1 MIHVHCD
8 EEAGINT
15 MYHLSIEGARIDFND
30 SWCAGATI
38 SLYEQAW
45 WPSAGRK
52 LLYTMIDCP
61 KELLWTLPKPEYLM
75 SDSGIQIEYLE
86 DGYMRQEVLATEEE
100 AVDIARRAVYD
111 ECGQAHIAVSRTLS
125 VGISTVWLEG
135 SRDRWYH
142 EPVIYNVRL
151 VVEFGNSEEC
161 TRFLHED
168 IRMLEDQFIY
178 ETDTGVDVIGD
189 FSRALVPIAD
199 NLNAAENNAAARC
212 LPYSQFIDDLPQPE
226 TQLIRHRG
234 SNRGNDR
241 PCYLTLHISLG
252 DFFQILRVDWSYI
265 NNSPAC
271 PLRSDAFRSLN
282 SLHLKFPSPASQ
294 DCNPNS
300 SSQFHQDDLTITIS
314 PREIS
319 FSTGTNTVSLGNGFT
334 LSSEHRTVTV
344 NYINAIMGDA

>member
-1 MIHVHCD
+1 
-8 EEAGINT
+8 
-15 MYHLSIEGARIDFND
+15 
-30 SWCAGATI
+30 
-38 SLYEQAW
+38 
-45 WPSAGRK
+45 
-52 LLYTMIDCP
+52 
-61 KELLWTLPKPEYLM
+61 
-75 SDSGIQIEYLE
+75 
-86 DGYMRQEVLATEEE
+86 
-100 AVDIARRAVYD
+100 
-111 ECGQAHIAVSRTLS
+111 
-125 VGISTVWLEG
+125 
-135 SRDRWYH
+135 
-142 EPVIYNVRL
+142 
-151 VVEFGNSEEC
+151 
-161 TRFLHED
+161 
-168 IRMLEDQFIY
+168 MLEDQFIY

-226 TQLIRHRG
+226 TQLICHRG

-300 SSQFHQDDLTITIS
+300 SSQFHQDNLTITIS
-314 PREIS
+314 AREIS

-344 NYINAIMGDA
+344 NYINAIMGDAFLGTINGGNNGGRNNVNTIRISSPVGSHSPGLTWSLPRSRHAPLQCEQAESHGGVGRRGQLHPSRPRPY

>member
-1 MIHVHCD
+1 MVLEHYD
-8 EEAGINT
+8 EETGIFTIYN
-15 MYHLSIEGARIDFND
+15 LSIEGARIDFND
-30 SWCAGATI
+30 SWCPGATI

-142 EPVIYNVRL
+142 EPVIYNV
-151 VVEFGNSEEC
+151 
-161 TRFLHED
+161 
-168 IRMLEDQFIY
+168 
-178 ETDTGVDVIGD
+178 
-189 FSRALVPIAD
+189 P
-199 NLNAAENNAAARC
+199 ENNAAARC

-234 SNRGNDR
+234 SNRGDDR

-252 DFFQILRVDWSYI
+252 DFFQILCVDWSYI
-265 NNSPAC
+265 NNSPAF

-319 FSTGTNTVSLGNGFT
+319 FSTGTNTVPLGNRFT

-344 NYINAIMGDA
+344 NYINAIMGDAFLGTINGGNNGGRNNVNTSTHLSLIITLCEWLISFDIQFAYRVLLVLVRLV